1 MRENLATKWLRA
13 THSHF
18 ENQWKNSVLTSKCCA
33 LDGCQFSFCHTLYFI
48 WLHRFI
54 LFVRHTHTHTQN
66 YGVNIAFF
74 KFMFGTG
81 LGLLQF
87 LWLILWPIFIEQV
100 DETCTKTYKGWPMTI
115 CFWIFCVSCLDFN
128 ISRLLRSKKDIQFT
142 NLWRDQNKKKTNDE
156 HKAMSKWLIDLVIAN
171 HQVS

>member
-1 MRENLATKWLRA
+1 MIESDTFAFRKSVEKFRVDIKMLR
-13 THSHF
+13 S
-18 ENQWKNSVLTSKCCA
+18 WRLS
-33 LDGCQFSFCHTLYFI
+33 I
-48 WLHRFI
+48 FI
-54 LFVRHTHTHTQN
+54 LPYIIFYMIAPIHSLCETHTHTQN